1 MQKDRAARAEIAAV
15 TANHKEKIRDQL
27 LNEIRNERARHIQ
40 EKIVQSYFLDKR
52 FDQRRELRER
62 NHFELAAKRARLSIP
77 LIVHQLSQDQ
87 IDADIRTADLA
98 VLISDFLF
106 CRMANPQLRELLDRG
121 TRKLDLP
128 FDNEEPVDI
137 TERFFEDCS
146 KLALG
151 EVVRY
156 DSFTLGEAMSAVE
169 LMDEKMDIGMK
180 KVTRQMGLDES
191 KSMEDFNPHLPFPC
205 SSQYSLHDV
214 LQFMKE
220 VELDL
225 VSKAEKPDHASLKA
239 VLLSLS
245 SRIAFLRLFLVTIT
259 HLVPPRR
266 TECVDS
272 DPLQMPPLD
281 AIGFTANLDAAAS
294 TSSKL
299 MLLSSKFLE
308 TSLNEGAPR
317 PEGVEQDGD
326 FSWLVAFEP
335 ELNRKYLPSTFPRK
349 IEIISREKALPH
361 LHHISCKIN
370 FMVTQLRNNLVDS
383 TNLVEFMKW
392 FSYDDSCVLT
402 RSILQM
408 VIYPLDDNVLGA
420 QPTALLV
427 ERSMRNTVFPLALVP
442 HTPLYDNEEC
452 RRAVE
457 DFTMNTTRIMLSLY
471 QNFGFNLA
479 RQRDKLVVIMEEM
492 NELHEDACRADTVCK
507 QIIPMHNKYNPF
519 VTYVFTQTL
528 YLVLYHLELSFRLDL
543 FEPFEFPYIY
553 WFYGEVLGRW
563 HMTSIEKTRE
573 LMRDTLKKESEL
585 LESSRRN
592 KKKLKPRLNHE
603 EHFRI
608 RSAVCQ
614 DQLIL
619 RYGHSAM
626 ADATFH
632 MTVALIKMG
641 QIRVPMWSEESE
653 RLRFEHRMGF
663 LSTIGDPLHVSYE
676 EFLVRSKVR
685 ELTGGDVVI
694 PLQRAVDT
702 FELARSQ
709 FEKLVDRPEFTMHT
723 KPVILV
729 CRTNVVVARLLLA
742 GNVRDRRVTY
752 QFMPES
758 PVFPILKL
766 VSDK

>member
-1 MQKDRAARAEIAAV
+1 
-15 TANHKEKIRDQL
+15 
-27 LNEIRNERARHIQ
+27 
-40 EKIVQSYFLDKR
+40 
-52 FDQRRELRER
+52 
-62 NHFELAAKRARLSIP
+62 
-77 LIVHQLSQDQ
+77 
-87 IDADIRTADLA
+87 
-98 VLISDFLF
+98 
-106 CRMANPQLRELLDRG
+106 MANSQLRELLDKG
-121 TRKLDLP
+121 TRKFDLP
-128 FDNEEPVDI
+128 FDNEEPIDI

-180 KVTRQMGLDES
+180 RVTRQMGLDES
-191 KSMEDFNPHLPFPC
+191 RSMGLYESNYAEQLTIYDGTLCSFVTWLEGSCIGQTLWTNVLLTEPDRVLYEEHPVFACLAHGFFHIVMLVKSVIQNASVYEEEDFNPHLPFPC
-205 SSQYSLHDV
+205 NSRYSLHEV
-214 LQFMKE
+214 LQLMKD
-220 VELDL
+220 VELEL
-225 VSKAEKPDHASLKA
+225 VSKAEKPDHASLK
-239 VLLSLS
+239 VVILSLS
-245 SRIAFLRLFLVTIT
+245 SRIAFMRLFLVTIT

-266 TECVDS
+266 VECPDQ
-272 DPLQMPPLD
+272 DPLQLPPLD
-281 AIGFTANLDAAAS
+281 AVGFIANLDAAAG

-299 MLLSSKFLE
+299 MFLSSKFLE

-335 ELNRKYLPSTFPRK
+335 EYNRKYLPSTFPRK
-349 IEIISREKALPH
+349 IEILPREKALPH
-361 LHHISCKIN
+361 LHRIACKIH
-370 FMVTQLRNNLVDS
+370 FIVTQLPNNLLDS
-383 TNLVEFMKW
+383 ASLVEFMKW

-408 VIYPLDDNVLGA
+408 VVYPLDDNVLGT

-427 ERSMRNTVFPLALVP
+427 ERSIRNMVFPLALVP

-452 RRAVE
+452 RKVVE
-457 DFTMNTTRIMLSLY
+457 DFTMNTTRVMLSLY

-492 NELHEDACRADTVCK
+492 NELHEDACRADAVCR
-507 QIIPMHNKYNPF
+507 QIVSVHNKYNPF

-543 FEPFEFPYIY
+543 FAPFEFPYVY

-563 HMTSIEKTRE
+563 YMTSIEKTRE
-573 LMRDTLKKESEL
+573 LMKDTLKKETEL
-585 LESSRRN
+585 LENSRRN

-608 RSAVCQ
+608 RSGVCQ

-641 QIRVPMWSEESE
+641 EIRVPMWNEDSE
-653 RLRFEHRMGF
+653 RLRFEHRMAF
-663 LSTIGDPLHVSYE
+663 LSSVGDPLHVTYD
-676 EFLVRSKVR
+676 EFLVRSKIR
-685 ELTGGDVVI
+685 ELVEGDVTV
-694 PLQRAVDT
+694 PLQRAIDT
-702 FELARSQ
+702 FELARNQ
-709 FEKLVDRPEFTMHT
+709 FEKLVDRPEFTAHT

-742 GNVRDRRVTY
+742 GNVRDRRISY
-752 QFMPES
+752 HFMPES

-766 VSDK
+766 VAEK